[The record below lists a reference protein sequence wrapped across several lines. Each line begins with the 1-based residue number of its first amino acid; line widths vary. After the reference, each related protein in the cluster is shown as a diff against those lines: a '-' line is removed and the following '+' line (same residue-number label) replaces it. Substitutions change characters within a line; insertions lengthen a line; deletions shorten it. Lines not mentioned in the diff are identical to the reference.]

1 MSLPKLSTVSWRSMT
16 GPVLLVSLMANL
28 FLIGGGVGALFA
40 PPPPPPLAATPSVIN
55 TAAETTPARQRASAT
70 PVRDVIAQLP
80 AEERRLVN
88 EAFTRR
94 RQETRATRDQITAL
108 RARVRDQMTADPFD
122 PSAMA
127 TAMADLRAATAT
139 LQTITHTVLLESAP
153 RLSLESRRKL
163 ADSLKAQ

>member
-1 MSLPKLSTVSWRSMT
+1 MSLPKLPTVSWRSMT

-40 PPPPPPLAATPSVIN
+40 PSPPPLPAAPPVLN
-55 TAAETTPARQRASAT
+55 TAAETAPARQRAPAM
-70 PVRDVIAQLP
+70 PMRDVIAQLP

-88 EAFTRR
+88 EAFMRR

-127 TAMADLRAATAT
+127 ATMAELRAATAT

-153 RLSLESRRKL
+153 RLSPESRRRL
-163 ADSLKAQ
+163 ADSLRAQ